1 MNKHDD
7 MSRIRKHMPDG
18 EDITLIILKAHL
30 LVEELLDEIIGE
42 YCRNKQALKNVQISF
57 SVKLK
62 LAEALSGR
70 DDLSHGWKMVE
81 KLNSLRNAL
90 AHSLEHP
97 LEKRRLDGFLSL
109 YYEHPGKTSK
119 ISTSEDLRS
128 AIYLLFVYILG
139 ARSTSRDQGSEM
151 SNV

>member
-1 MNKHDD
+1 
-7 MSRIRKHMPDG
+7 MPDG

-30 LVEELLDEIIGE
+30 LVEELLDEIIGAH
-42 YCRNKQALKNVQISF
+42 CQNKKALSDVQISF

-70 DDLSHGWKMVE
+70 DDMAHGWKMGE

-97 LEKRRLDGFLSL
+97 LEQRRLDSFLSL
-109 YYEHPGKTSK
+109 YYEHPGETSKTS
-119 ISTSEDLRS
+119 TAEDLRS

-139 ARSTSRDQGSEM
+139 VRSSSLNQGGEIP
-151 SNV
+151 NA